1 MHKDSFDEKLND
13 KTDVEAEYRREHP
26 DYCEQLET
34 KTKLE
39 DKKAQI
45 QTHILLRENFWGK
58 LSEYVE
64 RIKEV
69 LEAA

>member
-45 QTHILLRENFWGK
+45 QTHIRLRENFWGK